1 MFAHL
6 THPPLA
12 RETFSKV
19 RCCVSRSLVLVVCR
33 AHMLENLQAYASAA
47 DPLSWRKWYPVALPR
62 ASATALG
69 LVGFPGCTGQA
80 KPSATF
86 AGDFRRRFPASCI
99 DRRLTRRRE
108 SSVFQA
114 SGKRRKPG
122 KQDLGRIGHLTRF
135 SLSNGPKLADSGQF
149 DKVFLVKWANRPI

>member
-1 MFAHL
+1 MKSVFQLIYGQSDFPGQTASTGAWARIPLRRGLLCMNSPVTYPAGWAAVTWGITAGHL
-6 THPPLA
+6 VH
-12 RETFSKV
+12 
-19 RCCVSRSLVLVVCR
+19 RCL
-33 AHMLENLQAYASAA
+33 N
-47 DPLSWRKWYPVALPR
+47 PVALPR
-62 ASATALG
+62 ASASALG
-69 LVGFPGCTGQA
+69 LVGCPGCTGQA

-86 AGDFRRRFPASCI
+86 AGDLRRRFPASCI

-135 SLSNGPKLADSGQF
+135 SLSNGPIG
-149 DKVFLVKWANRPI
+149 